1 MPAEM
6 PVAERPI
13 RLDFDLQVLSMDKA
27 TRVVNFALRLDPNC
41 YSEAMLDDG
50 TRAWYDRFDDLYITQ
65 SAIEDLAALQLPGS
79 PIGLQLQKAGRL
91 DAYVGDCRA
100 RIVAAL
106 EGALPSAECA
116 DMSEEWL
123 RSRAGDELG
132 FAILSVDLVGSTR
145 LSQELDGS
153 SYARL
158 QVVLQNELS
167 ALVPLFGGHVLKYT
181 GDGLLAYFPE
191 PSFIIQNDLA
201 CECALY
207 MRAIVAHALNPLLA
221 HVGLPSVEVRIGV
234 DAGEAAVVILGDPQ
248 TKRHADLIG
257 AVIGL
262 ATKIEKCAGQDGLA
276 VGDACWRSLHT
287 SWREHCRPLAVPH
300 GWPYRAED
308 RSPYGMFALN
318 LAALEK
324 QALEGVPINR
334 VVSPPEN
341 FTFLYSDGPRRESCG
356 D

>member
-1 MPAEM
+1 M

-27 TRVVNFALRLDPNC
+27 TRVVNFALRLDPNR

-132 FAILSVDLVGSTR
+132 FAILSLISLARQGFRRSLTALAMRDYRSFSKASFLRSYLFSGVMSSSTQATGSLPTFPNR
-145 LSQELDGS
+145 ALSS
-153 SYARL
+153 KMTSP
-158 QVVLQNELS
+158 VN
-167 ALVPLFGGHVLKYT
+167 VPST
-181 GDGLLAYFPE
+181 
-191 PSFIIQNDLA
+191 
-201 CECALY
+201 CE
-207 MRAIVAHALNPLLA
+207 PLL
-221 HVGLPSVEVRIGV
+221 L
-234 DAGEAAVVILGDPQ
+234 
-248 TKRHADLIG
+248 T
-257 AVIGL
+257 
-262 ATKIEKCAGQDGLA
+262 
-276 VGDACWRSLHT
+276 RSTLCSRMSGCHRLRFG
-287 SWREHCRPLAVPH
+287 SE
-300 GWPYRAED
+300 
-308 RSPYGMFALN
+308 
-318 LAALEK
+318 
-324 QALEGVPINR
+324 
-334 VVSPPEN
+334 
-341 FTFLYSDGPRRESCG
+341 
-356 D
+356 

>member
-6 PVAERPI
+6 SVADRPI

-27 TRVVNFALRLDPNC
+27 TGIVNFALRLDPDR
-41 YSEAMLDDG
+41 YSEATLDDG
-50 TRAWYDRFDDLYITQ
+50 TRAWYDRFDDLYITE

-91 DAYVGDCRA
+91 DVYLDRCRA

-106 EGALPSAECA
+106 EGAPSSAECA

-123 RSRAGDELG
+123 RSRADDELG
-132 FAILSVDLVGSTR
+132 FAVLSVDLVGSTR
-145 LSQELDGS
+145 LSQELDCS

-158 QVVLQNELS
+158 QIILQNELS

-207 MRAIVAHALNPLLA
+207 MQAVVAHALNPLFS
-221 HVGLPSVEVRIGV
+221 HVGLPTIEVRIGI

-262 ATKIEKCAGQDGLA
+262 ATKIEKCAGKGGLA

-287 SWREHCRPLAVPH
+287 SWREHCRPLAVPRE
-300 GWPYRAED
+300 WPYRAGD
-308 RSPYGMFALN
+308 RSPYGVFTLD

-324 QALEGVPINR
+324 EALEGARINR

-341 FTFLYSDGPRRESCG
+341 FTFLYSDRPRRQSCG